1 MSAALRK
8 IVVSLA
14 LIAFTLSTIIGLAA
28 GYQISTVIFR
38 GMVVFL
44 AFVAVGWL
52 FVPIFI
58 QVWGEDAQQNA
69 EFEINNKEE
78 SPEDSK

>member
-38 GMVVFL
+38 GMAVFVI
-44 AFVAVGWL
+44 FVAIGWL
-52 FVPIFI
+52 FVPLFI
-58 QVWGEDAQQNA
+58 QIWGEDAPQEP
-69 EFEINNKEE
+69 EFETNNKEE
-78 SPEDSK
+78 SAEDRK

>member
-38 GMVVFL
+38 GMAVFGV
-44 AFVAVGWL
+44 FVAIGWL
-52 FVPIFI
+52 LVPVFI
-58 QVWGEDAQQNA
+58 QIWGEDAPQNL
-69 EFEINNKEE
+69 EFESNNEEE
-78 SPEDSK
+78 SPENSK